1 MGEDAR
7 LDDAVAALNAQLGDI
22 TPYKLA
28 VVDPAALVP
37 VEKNAHYL
45 PKATFDRLADNIAR
59 DGNLSTLPFCWRTP
73 AGDYIVLSG
82 NHRVLAAKTA
92 KITRILILFT
102 DQALTRAEQVAI
114 QLSHNALVGQDNP
127 TQLLELWH
135 EIDDL
140 GMKVYS
146 GLDDALLAT
155 LKPVEMVRV
164 AEGTLHFEE
173 LRVLFLS
180 SEIATMADV
189 LKRLGDAKRPRF
201 AARFEEWERFWDVLL
216 TFKEAEGI
224 KNTATALL
232 AMIEI
237 VERHLTDKGTDHA
250 GNEPQAP
257 GD

>member
-1 MGEDAR
+1 MGEETR
-7 LDDAVAALNAQLGDI
+7 LDDAVDALNDALGAI

-45 PKATFDRLADNIAR
+45 PKATFDRLTDNIAR
-59 DGNLSTLPFCWRTP
+59 DGNLATLPFCWRTP
-73 AGDYIVLSG
+73 DGAYIVLSG

-92 KITRILILFT
+92 KIARILILYT
-102 DQALTRAEQVAI
+102 DQALTRSEQVAI

-127 TQLLELWH
+127 TQLLELWN

-164 AEGTLHFEE
+164 SEAVLHFEE

-180 SEIATMADV
+180 SEIADLATT
-189 LKRLGDAKRPRF
+189 LKRIGDAKHQRF
-201 AARFEEWERFWDVLL
+201 AARFEDWERFWDVLL
-216 TFKEAEGI
+216 TYKEAAGI

-232 AMIEI
+232 AMCEI
-237 VERHLTDKGTDHA
+237 VEQHLADHKESDRGATQGT
-250 GNEPQAP
+250 
-257 GD
+257 